1 MAVIDN
7 PKLIK
12 KIFTAW
18 DKDMRSFGY
27 VYNNENVSVYND
39 VVNIEIFFKDSN
51 KSSKKK
57 HDNRPDS
64 VTLVAKD
71 IYTNVISCLKDNG
84 YGYIV
89 GYEEGKA
96 QE

>member
-1 MAVIDN
+1 MISFKYSNEVKEVN
-7 PKLIK
+7 PYFS
-12 KIFTAW
+12 KIE
-18 DKDMRSFGY
+18 KS
-27 VYNNENVSVYND
+27 SS
-39 VVNIEIFFKDSN
+39 IEIFFKDSH

-57 HDNRPDS
+57 HDNRSDS